1 MFEFDIALRMNYI
14 SDEFMNIIQNKNVQ
28 ALCSDRGVTMFIW
41 AIGKISLKS

>member
-1 MFEFDIALRMNYI
+1 MFEFDIALRVNYI

-28 ALCSDRGVTMFIW
+28 ALFSDRGVTTFIW